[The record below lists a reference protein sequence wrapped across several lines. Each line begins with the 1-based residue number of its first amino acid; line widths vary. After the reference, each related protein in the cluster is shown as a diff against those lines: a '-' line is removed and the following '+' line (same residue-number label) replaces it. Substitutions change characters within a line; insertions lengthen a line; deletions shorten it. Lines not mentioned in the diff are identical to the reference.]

1 MEQELRNFPKLR
13 HRWSR
18 KSWLVDLWTVDSRS
32 GRGDIENAVDPELLE
47 EPPVLRVH
55 SAPNKQ
61 VLKDASWP
69 LFIAGAA
76 HDLPAHSARLY
87 TQQLL

>member
-1 MEQELRNFPKLR
+1 M
-13 HRWSR
+13 
-18 KSWLVDLWTVDSRS
+18 VDSKVLDDRSLDSRS

-69 LFIAGAA
+69 LVIAGAA
-76 HDLPAHSARLY
+76 HNLPAHTARLCTPVRSSCENEA
-87 TQQLL
+87 TQF